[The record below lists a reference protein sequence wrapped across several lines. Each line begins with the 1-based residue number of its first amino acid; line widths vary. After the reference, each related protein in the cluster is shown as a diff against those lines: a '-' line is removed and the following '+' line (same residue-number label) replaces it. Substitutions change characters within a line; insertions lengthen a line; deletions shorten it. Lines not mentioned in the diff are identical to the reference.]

1 MRIKG
6 KAWKF
11 GDNINTDEIIA
22 ARYLNTFDAKELG
35 NHCMEDID
43 KEFPRKI
50 SQGDIIVAGK
60 NFGCGSSREHAPI
73 AIKGCGISCVIA
85 ESFARIF
92 YRNAINIGLPILI
105 SRDAPQNIKENNM
118 IEINAHE
125 GIIYDLTQGKTYS
138 TDKFADFMQEI
149 VNSGGLLNWI
159 RKKGLTK
166 DES

>member
-1 MRIKG
+1 MKIKG

-11 GDNINTDEIIA
+11 GNNINTDEIIA

-35 NHCMEDID
+35 SHCMEDIN
-43 KEFPRKI
+43 KEFPKKI
-50 SQGDIIVAGK
+50 SKGDIIVAGK

-105 SRDAPQNIKENNM
+105 SQDAPRHIKEKNI
-118 IEINAHE
+118 IEINAID
-125 GIIYDLTQGKTYS
+125 GVINDLTQKKTYS

-159 RKKGLTK
+159 RKKGLAK
-166 DES
+166 R